1 MKDPRNNRRHRGFTL
16 MEMLVVLAILVL
28 LAGMVLPRVL
38 GSSKKANIQA
48 AKVQIRSF
56 KGALEQYS
64 LHTNSF
70 PATEQGLTA
79 LVQKPAESG
88 SEETTTTSGWD
99 GPYLEEIPKDPW
111 GKPYQY
117 EYPPTRG
124 KGEYPDIWSYGPDG
138 QDNTEDDVV
147 SWTSAQD
154 GEPGSPGEEA
164 PPSEEPPPREE

>member
-1 MKDPRNNRRHRGFTL
+1 MRDTRTSRRRRGFTL

-48 AKVQIRSF
+48 AKVQLRSF

-70 PATEQGLTA
+70 PATEAGLLA
-79 LVQKPAESG
+79 LVERPAES
-88 SEETTTTSGWD
+88 EESAITGWD
-99 GPYLEEIPKDPW
+99 GPYLDEIPKDPW
-111 GKPYQY
+111 GKDYQY

-124 KGEYPDIWSYGPDG
+124 KGDYPDIWSFGPDG
-138 QDNTEDDVV
+138 EDNTEDDVV
-147 SWTSAQD
+147 SWTSSREGSE
-154 GEPGSPGEEA
+154 GEMSEESSSNSEPP
-164 PPSEEPPPREE
+164 PPSEEL